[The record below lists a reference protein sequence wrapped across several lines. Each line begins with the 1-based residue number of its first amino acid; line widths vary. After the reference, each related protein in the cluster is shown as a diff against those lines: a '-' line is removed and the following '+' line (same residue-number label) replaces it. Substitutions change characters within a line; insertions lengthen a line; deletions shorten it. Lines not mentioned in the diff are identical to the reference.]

1 MYLVHVSKW
10 FDDIDLWGNSK
21 NCTIMTFYSNFSGN
35 VATDS
40 PACAAVFTCTQ
51 QAASQILLW
60 GNDVE
65 QEKTRGTKRGRA
77 KTRTR
82 ETKEERGKRGVG
94 RELYNK
100 TIQAYKLIIA
110 EYTVM
115 KIVAILET
123 VFTW

>member
-1 MYLVHVSKW
+1 
-10 FDDIDLWGNSK
+10 
-21 NCTIMTFYSNFSGN
+21 MTFYSNFSGN

-51 QAASQILLW
+51 QAASQIVLR
-60 GNDVE
+60 GDDVE

-77 KTRTR
+77 KKRTR
-82 ETKEERGKRGVG
+82 ETKEERGKRGMG
-94 RELYNK
+94 REMYNK

-115 KIVAILET
+115 KIVET